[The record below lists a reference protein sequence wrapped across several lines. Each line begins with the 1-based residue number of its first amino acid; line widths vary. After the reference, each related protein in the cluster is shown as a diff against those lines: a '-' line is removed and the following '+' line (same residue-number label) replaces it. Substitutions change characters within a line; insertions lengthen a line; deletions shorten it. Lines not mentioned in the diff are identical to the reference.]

1 MKSSVKSGNLHG
13 NLEIFLGNPE
23 EILCRRGVSNGR
35 MRSTYAII
43 ITRANNLSFA
53 KCTSFTPCCSSL
65 VVPFYALQKLEKM
78 APCRPSCRRRRVR
91 KALLLL
97 LLVLS
102 SAPRPHL
109 SHSSELRLRVPPKE
123 SCYDYERSYARE
135 QLRYQLR
142 SLLLTPTFM
151 FYLVLMAFLALLF
164 TLALLDIFL
173 KDCVY

>member
-1 MKSSVKSGNLHG
+1 
-13 NLEIFLGNPE
+13 
-23 EILCRRGVSNGR
+23 
-35 MRSTYAII
+35 
-43 ITRANNLSFA
+43 
-53 KCTSFTPCCSSL
+53 
-65 VVPFYALQKLEKM
+65 M

-97 LLVLS
+97 ILVLS
-102 SAPRPHL
+102 SAPRPPL

-151 FYLVLMAFLALLF
+151 LYLVLMAWLALLF

-173 KDCVY
+173 KIVCTSCSGVVKLLTPCSLPAVPRGSVLKIER